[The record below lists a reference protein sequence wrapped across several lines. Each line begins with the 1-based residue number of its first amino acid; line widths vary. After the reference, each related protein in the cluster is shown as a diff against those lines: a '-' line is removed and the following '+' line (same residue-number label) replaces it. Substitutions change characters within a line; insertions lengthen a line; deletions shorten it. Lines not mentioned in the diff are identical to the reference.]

1 MITLITLLIIIINFI
16 LQSTILHYFNIFD
29 VVPNTSLVIII
40 VIALLRG
47 KKTASIAGL
56 IAGLLQDI
64 IFSPVIG
71 INGFIYFFVGY
82 FVGMAENKLSKD
94 NILIPFIMTLIS
106 TICYHLVYYLFMYFL
121 SFNIPFF
128 AFFKNVV
135 VIEMLYNSLI
145 SIILYKWFSRIFVIP
160 SIRFGRR

>member
-128 AFFKNVV
+128 AFF
-135 VIEMLYNSLI
+135 
-145 SIILYKWFSRIFVIP
+145 
-160 SIRFGRR
+160 